1 MIFVTVGSHYEG
13 FERLVKKM
21 DEIAG
26 SIAEKVVMQIG
37 YTKYTPKN
45 AECFDFI
52 ESYREIQELNRKA
65 RVVVSHGGAGAIIT
79 ALEQGTPVI
88 AVPRL
93 KKYAEHTDDQ
103 QQDIL
108 MAMAEEGK
116 LIAVYDIKELG
127 RAVKSVDEKITKV
140 EKDRRLINFLKDYL
154 SDLEKSLKE
163 REFS

>member
-26 SIAEKVVMQIG
+26 SIAEEVVMQIG

-93 KKYAEHTDDQ
+93 KRYAEHTDDQ
-103 QQDIL
+103 QLDIVT
-108 MAMAEEGK
+108 AMAEEGK
-116 LIAVYDIKELG
+116 LIAAYDINELE
-127 RAVKSVDEKITKV
+127 RAVKSADEEFINVK
-140 EKDRRLINFLKDYL
+140 KDKRLVNYLKDYL
-154 SDLEKSLKE
+154 KNLEKP
-163 REFS
+163 